1 MRQRRRDKEK
11 TKRKYRVQKN
21 YNLLVIWFSDVCPD
35 SGPYFWKSGYRC
47 GLVKRLALQ
56 VECQMLA
63 MPLESPS
70 GFGLLLM
77 ASLLCTLLLLI
88 SCLQWEF
95 KFPCRFSAGSMSLS
109 MDTESENLSLS
120 LAEVCWSWIQVQ
132 SPGLCWVCCMQT
144 HQQAHLESLWNG
156 VSLLSKAESATFP
169 TRPAW
174 HSEVLL
180 VGSQLQDGYLN
191 LRSTSMY
198 VPLVSGPSG
207 LHASESSGN
216 HLTLMRYFFSISPFI
231 IL

>member
-1 MRQRRRDKEK
+1 MGKWDKEEE
-11 TKRKYRVQKN
+11 TKKKQRKYRVQKN

-47 GLVKRLALQ
+47 GLVKRLASQ

-109 MDTESENLSLS
+109 MIQNQKTFPWVWQKSAEAGSRCSLQVSAEFAICKISKLSYSHSEMESHCCPRLSL
-120 LAEVCWSWIQVQ
+120 
-132 SPGLCWVCCMQT
+132 
-144 HQQAHLESLWNG
+144 
-156 VSLLSKAESATFP
+156 LLFRLGRLDTVKS
-169 TRPAW
+169 
-174 HSEVLL
+174 
-180 VGSQLQDGYLN
+180 YL
-191 LRSTSMY
+191 
-198 VPLVSGPSG
+198 
-207 LHASESSGN
+207 
-216 HLTLMRYFFSISPFI
+216 
-231 IL
+231 